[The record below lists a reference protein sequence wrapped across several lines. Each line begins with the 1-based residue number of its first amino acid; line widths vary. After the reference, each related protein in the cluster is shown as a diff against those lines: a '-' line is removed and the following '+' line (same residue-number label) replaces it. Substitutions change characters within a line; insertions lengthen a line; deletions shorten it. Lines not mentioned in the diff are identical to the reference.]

1 MTFYGI
7 EYIEN
12 QSSIND
18 LIKYAII
25 FIALIFLII
34 AFSLYMRHRIQT
46 KYRDLSIMLFLLLVF
61 MLGVQY
67 SDYTQNQSRYDQ
79 SSQMVAFVKEVA
91 QEFGISQKDILVNSV
106 QLTEG
111 VVIKIKGTYY
121 TVHLS
126 TDQSSYQLT
135 ETYLVN
141 SEITVNP

>member
-7 EYIEN
+7 KYIEN
-12 QSSIND
+12 QSSLND
-18 LIKYAII
+18 FIKYAII
-25 FIALIFLII
+25 FLALIFLIV

-67 SDYTQNQSRYDQ
+67 SDYTQNQNRYDQ
-79 SSQMVAFVKEVA
+79 SSQMVAFIKEVA
-91 QEFGISQKDILVNSV
+91 HEFDLKQTDVLVNSV
-106 QLTEG
+106 QLTDG
-111 VVIKIKGTYY
+111 VVIKMKDTYY

-126 TDQSSYQLT
+126 VDQSSYQLT
-135 ETYLVN
+135 ETHLVN

>member
-7 EYIEN
+7 KYIEN
-12 QSSIND
+12 QTSLND
-18 LIKYAII
+18 FIKYAII
-25 FIALIFLII
+25 FLALIFLIV

-46 KYRDLSIMLFLLLVF
+46 KYRDLSIILFLLLVF

-79 SSQMVAFVKEVA
+79 SSQMVAFIKEVA
-91 QEFGISQKDILVNSV
+91 HEFDLKQTDVLVNSV
-106 QLTEG
+106 QLTDG
-111 VVIKIKGTYY
+111 VVIKMKDTYY

-135 ETYLVN
+135 ETHLVN
-141 SEITVNP
+141 SDITVNP